1 MCPGWRKR
9 KLAGVPALDQYPVT
23 PGLEREEG
31 NLPAFLFQIDDQW
44 RLAQREGKSA
54 KIPTLD
60 RFPVTPGLERKGKLP
75 LVIFAVRWF
84 QPDVSMW
91 SFGLDYGI
99 IENPAVSLGVI
110 LTHCD
115 SVEWTGVSPTCPM
128 SFLTKQFHAAEC
140 LESEQILFTANL
152 DRTTHMAPSL
162 CCYFSVTVANNAI
175 LFFSLLPN
183 CV

>member
-9 KLAGVPALDQYPVT
+9 KLDGVPALDQYPVT

-44 RLAQREGKSA
+44 RLAQRERKSA
-54 KIPTLD
+54 KIPALD

-91 SFGLDYGI
+91 SFGLDCGI
-99 IENPAVSLGVI
+99 IKNPAVSLWVI

-115 SVEWTGVSPTCPM
+115 SEMDGSVTNLPYVVFNKAVSRSWVFGKWTDP
-128 SFLTKQFHAAEC
+128 
-140 LESEQILFTANL
+140 FTANL

>member
-54 KIPTLD
+54 KIPALD

-91 SFGLDYGI
+91 SFDLDCGI

-115 SVEWTGVSPTCPM
+115 CGMDGSVTNLPYVVFNKAVSRSWVFGKWTDP
-128 SFLTKQFHAAEC
+128 
-140 LESEQILFTANL
+140 FTANL

>member
-54 KIPTLD
+54 KIPALD

-91 SFGLDYGI
+91 SFDLDCGI

-115 SVEWTGVSPTCPM
+115 SEMDGSVTNLPYVVFNKAVSRSWVFGKWTDP
-128 SFLTKQFHAAEC
+128 
-140 LESEQILFTANL
+140 FTANL
-152 DRTTHMAPSL
+152 DRTTHMVPFTL
-162 CCYFSVTVANNAI
+162 L
-175 LFFSLLPN
+175 LFFSDRGK
-183 CV
+183 